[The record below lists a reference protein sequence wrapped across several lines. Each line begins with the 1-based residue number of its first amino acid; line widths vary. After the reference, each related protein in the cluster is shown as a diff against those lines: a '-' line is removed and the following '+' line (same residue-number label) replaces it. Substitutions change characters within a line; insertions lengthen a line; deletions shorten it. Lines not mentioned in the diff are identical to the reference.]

1 MSDNAISTLN
11 GKPVD
16 PSRVIQIDADTVE
29 VDGKRYR
36 LSGFNAPETAKVQG
50 GIFVP
55 GQVSRDDTDQLVNE
69 VAQQGGFTDLR
80 PTGKTDPYNRQL
92 ADQVNSRGLNLGDQ
106 VTLLGIT
113 NITPFTDPGVV
124 RDQAAM
130 RAAATLFP
138 SLRGHN
144 PVVKKALDRQEEQ
157 AQGEGQVYFPKAV
170 VADEA
175 AYAGIKNS
183 LGIVAVHK
191 SIEEIARLSKILD
204 NPDTPAHIK
213 AETEQKLAAERE
225 NLMMAATTQ
234 DPVGGVYA
242 RQADRNI
249 MNQARN
255 QLETSW
261 NMGLS
266 SAYQSFGGILQMA
279 GDESKWE
286 WLANKGKNIVTKEKI
301 LQRDLPTTL
310 SSYKDVNLKDP
321 WSAVTDTAL
330 YVGNNLASSL
340 PMMAALVGGG
350 AVATAT
356 GATGIGAPIAASVP
370 AAILYSGQ
378 YYAEQDEEKKDSVK
392 ALMYGIPSAVLDRV
406 GLNGMMGH
414 NILTKA
420 GRNEVTKIMLER
432 GMAKSAAEA
441 DQLLLNATRREI
453 LDVVEH
459 SAEFAK
465 RELTSLD
472 RVVKGTAALAG
483 SALTEG
489 GTEAAQT
496 LLEMLATKNK
506 PLQDLIYEKDFETEL
521 INTALAGGAIGG
533 AFRLGEGLY
542 DTAQWHSAVDAIQTN
557 KRMQEDNHRF
567 NTKMQTEGIREEGRS
582 FKSIAEA
589 AQHFNIQAETKLDDL
604 EGSPGTWNGMRALIS
619 DPLRLV
625 RGLARTIT
633 RDVAKPDGTFREY
646 RGILKSIMS
655 GSGLLPGENFSGFKQ
670 RLLGAW
676 SNDSL
681 DHLAARLGTDTTRA
695 ARLLRDAA
703 QDFWIKGESLPKD
716 HPHAEALQAW
726 KDTVEQNRA
735 HMINTAA
742 RFGIE
747 MPELAEQDFL
757 LQSALVRPSQINKNR
772 ARLIAHL
779 KDKGFT
785 ERQAMQTIDGL
796 VSGNPEKAAPAAEM
810 LRKAGVYANKD
821 LNDLFEPNIF
831 AAMETV
837 KQNIASRIANRVFLG
852 EDGKVLANLLQKA
865 YKAGEF
871 DSEAEYKDA
880 VEQTKAWY
888 AIETGTYNPM
898 KDYPLIEK
906 ALSWGTTAT
915 MLAGLAKA
923 TISSIPEMAIAM
935 LGTTGDKMMQQ
946 THIAVKEFMRE
957 WRADFNK
964 TTGMVSS
971 SLGLHYARDVYD
983 TEAQFAKIEAL
994 QKRYDEL
1001 VTDPKTKPEKL
1012 AALSDEIQTVWRRDF
1027 GRNLFERLGYNE
1039 TSYNTQ
1045 AKYELPYA
1053 NMKKMMQVFAEIIGL
1068 RALTDGNRMAALA
1081 MASDSFI
1088 HKLSIL
1094 SQLPSQTRT
1103 QQIMYY
1109 TGLTNEQAQAVKE
1122 LTQFG
1127 MNIPAVLDFLD
1138 AHNVGSDALFATDWL
1153 QAQDVDATERDVQEN
1168 ILGALSNFVDSKIV
1182 NPQAH
1187 NLPKYYY
1194 DPRFRILTAMTR
1206 FVAAQTTTVLP
1217 NLYKNYIKEGS
1228 AAMRYQAFATIG
1240 TALLFAAFADALKD
1254 ELSYDDGVN
1263 PFIKGELR
1271 RAQRTVYSAGLLGKG
1286 ESVVNMFSPI
1296 YPERKNPNM
1305 WDRAKD
1311 TSPVLSWG
1319 DRAVRGVYNVTS
1331 PDGNAK
1337 VGTAQIF
1344 RSLPV
1349 VGSFPAIGKGAA
1361 KQLTEE

>member
-1 MSDNAISTLN
+1 MSNNAILTID

-16 PSRVIQIDADTVE
+16 PSRVKQIDADTVE
-29 VDGKRYR
+29 VDGKRHR
-36 LSGFNAPETAKVQG
+36 LTGLNAPETAKVQG

-55 GQVSRDDTDQLVNE
+55 GQVSGDDTEQLINE
-69 VAQQGGFTDLR
+69 LAQQGGFTDLR
-80 PTGKTDPYNRQL
+80 PTGKTDPYGRSL
-92 ADQVNSRGLNLGDQ
+92 SDQVNARGLNLGDQ
-106 VTLLGIT
+106 ATLLGIT
-113 NITPFTDPGVV
+113 SITPYTDPAVV
-124 RDQAAM
+124 RDQTAM
-130 RAAATLFP
+130 KAAATLFP

-144 PVVKKALDRQEEQ
+144 PIVKKALDKQEQQ
-157 AQGEGQVYFPKAV
+157 AQGESQVYFPKAI

-183 LGIVAVHK
+183 LGIAAVQK
-191 SIEEIARLSKILD
+191 SIEEINRLSKIMD
-204 NPDTPAHIK
+204 DPDAPAHIK
-213 AETEQKLAAERE
+213 AETEAKLATERE
-225 NLMMAATTQ
+225 NLMIAATTQ

-242 RQADRNI
+242 RQSDRNI
-249 MNQARN
+249 MNQARS
-255 QLETSW
+255 QLKTSW

-279 GDESKWE
+279 GDESKWN
-286 WLANKGKNIVTKEKI
+286 WLSEKGQKIVTKEKI

-310 SSYKDVNLKDP
+310 ASYKDIDTKEP
-321 WSAVTDTAL
+321 WSAVSDTAL
-330 YVGNNLASSL
+330 YVGNNLTSSL

-350 AVATAT
+350 AVAAAT
-356 GATGIGAPIAASVP
+356 GATGIGAPIAAAMP
-370 AAILYSGQ
+370 AALLYSGQ
-378 YYAEQDEEKKDSVK
+378 YYAEQEEGKKDSVK
-392 ALMYGIPSAVLDRV
+392 ALMYGIPSAVLDRI
-406 GLNGMMGH
+406 GLNGMMGT

-420 GRNEVTKIMLER
+420 GRAEATAMMLER
-432 GMAKSAAEA
+432 GIAKSAAEA
-441 DQLLLNATRREI
+441 DQILLNATRKEI

-465 RELTSLD
+465 RELSSVDRLAKGSL
-472 RVVKGTAALAG
+472 ALAAG
-483 SALTEG
+483 SLTEG

-506 PLQDLIYEKDFETEL
+506 PLQDLIYEKDFESEL
-521 INTALAGGAIGG
+521 INAALAGGAIGG
-533 AFRLGEGLY
+533 TFRLGEGLY

-589 AQHFNIQAETKLDDL
+589 AQHFNIQAETKLSDL
-604 EGSPGTWNGMRALIS
+604 EGDPGTWRGMRAIIS
-619 DPLRLV
+619 DPIRLV

-633 RDVAKPDGTFREY
+633 RDVARPDGTFREY

-670 RLLGAW
+670 RMLGAW
-676 SNDSL
+676 SGDSL
-681 DHLAARLGTDTTRA
+681 DKLAARLGTDTTRA
-695 ARLLRDAA
+695 SHMLREAA
-703 QDFWIKGESLPKD
+703 QDYWINGEALPES
-716 HPHAEALQAW
+716 HPHAALLQEW

-772 ARLIAHL
+772 ARLLAHL

-796 VSGNPEKAAPAAEM
+796 VSGNPERAAPAAEM

-852 EDGKVLANLLQKA
+852 EDGKVLANLLKKA
-865 YKAGEF
+865 YAAGEF

-888 AIETGTYNPM
+888 AIETGDYNPM

-906 ALSWGTTAT
+906 ALGWGTTAT

-923 TISSIPEMAIAM
+923 TISSLPEMAVAM
-935 LGTTGDKMMQQ
+935 LGTTGNKMAQQ

-964 TTGMVSS
+964 TTGMVSA

-983 TEAQFAKIEAL
+983 TETQYAKVEEL
-994 QKRYDEL
+994 QARYDKL
-1001 VTDPKTKPEKL
+1001 MTDPKADPAKVKAL
-1012 AALSDEIQTVWRRDF
+1012 ADDIQTMWRRDF

-1088 HKLSIL
+1088 HKLGIL

-1103 QQIMYY
+1103 QQILYY

-1127 MNIPAVLDFLD
+1127 MNVPAVLDFLD
-1138 AHNVGSDALFATDWL
+1138 AHNVGSNALFATDWL

-1168 ILGALSNFVDSKIV
+1168 ILGALGNFIDSKIV

-1194 DPRFRILTAMTR
+1194 DPRFRIITAMTR

-1228 AAMRYQAFATIG
+1228 AAMRYQAFVTIG
-1240 TALLFAAFADALKD
+1240 TALMLAAFADALKD
-1254 ELSYDDGVN
+1254 ELAYEDGVN
-1263 PFIKGELR
+1263 PFIRGELQ

-1286 ESVVNMFSPI
+1286 EAVVNMFSPI
-1296 YPERKNPNM
+1296 YPERKNPSL

-1311 TSPVLSWG
+1311 VSPVLSWG

-1331 PDGNAK
+1331 PDGNPK

-1349 VGSFPAIGKGAA
+1349 VGAFPAIGQGAA